1 MTHIIDN
8 ISDELFRRKNAL
20 VGETLRL
27 QCKCN
32 GNDKKR
38 IVTICQF
45 RRYFDRTAITP
56 TTTKSTTGNNLLRVS
71 SIWGNQLIHGFI
83 LQQSNVDRDVLFI
96 RQMLT
101 QVGFDV
107 SSFAFPFVSKRVKCV
122 IDLNLV
128 IYEWLC
134 KRITWLRIQLF
145 PQDCE
150 QREVQTF
157 LSWMS
162 LSWHLV
168 SLDVEILT
176 KTKSPELKFFS
187 DAF

>member
-27 QCKCN
+27 QCKCY

-71 SIWGNQLIHGFI
+71 SIWGNKLIHGFI

-128 IYEWLC
+128 FMNDFVNGL
-134 KRITWLRIQLF
+134 L
-145 PQDCE
+145 DCVFSFFLKILNKE
-150 QREVQTF
+150 KFKHFCRECHWT
-157 LSWMS
+157 
-162 LSWHLV
+162 
-168 SLDVEILT
+168 DI
-176 KTKSPELKFFS
+176 
-187 DAF
+187 